1 MEGEADGTLPNIVSK
16 EDEKCLDSYTRGHQG
31 LEGGSL
37 RVSEEHQK
45 WGGRQNHTE
54 LSERGHTER

>member
-1 MEGEADGTLPNIVSK
+1 MFRFIHKRSPG
-16 EDEKCLDSYTRGHQG
+16 TRGRF
-31 LEGGSL
+31 L

-54 LSERGHTER
+54 LSERDHTERWGVGGDMKKWQEVKEEEM